1 MGNIPIRVFWFS
13 EPSFSAGVKTVNID
27 GIPVRIYSA
36 EKTIADCFK
45 YRNNIG
51 LDVAIEA
58 LRAYREKKKRPDYKA
73 ILEFAR
79 LNRVQKIMM
88 PYMEALL

>member
-1 MGNIPIRVFWFS
+1 VEIVDIDAVTVRVFN
-13 EPSFSAGVKTVNID
+13 P
-27 GIPVRIYSA
+27 

-58 LRAYREKKKRPDYKA
+58 LRSYRERNGRKA
-73 ILEFAR
+73 MKSLLAYAEIC
-79 LNRVQKIMM
+79 RVKSSDASL
-88 PYMEALL
+88 P